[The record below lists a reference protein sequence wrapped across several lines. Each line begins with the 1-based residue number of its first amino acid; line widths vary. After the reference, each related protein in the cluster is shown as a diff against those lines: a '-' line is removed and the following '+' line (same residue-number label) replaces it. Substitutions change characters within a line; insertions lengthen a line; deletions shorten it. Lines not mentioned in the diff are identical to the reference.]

1 MIKPT
6 IGRVV
11 WLWPC
16 AATHID
22 KGFAYSDKTMPLAA
36 TVAYVWSDRMVNL
49 AVVDQNGKAFNL
61 TSVLLLQGDEEY
73 APVGNYCEWM
83 PYQKTQAEKA
93 VEVTGDMIARVHP
106 ANVDELQAMI
116 DANVGKP
123 MNRDGSLADPDKFG
137 VITVSADHPL
147 DGIARVCHEVNRA
160 YCQALGDMSQPAWED
175 APAWQRESARTGVDL
190 HSSGDFGPEASH
202 ISWMQQ
208 KLDEGWTYGPV
219 KDADHKTHPCIRPFA
234 ELPPQQQAKDFIFRA
249 IVHELRTT
257 HRPV

>member
-16 AATHID
+16 AATHADI
-22 KGFAYSDKTMPLAA
+22 GFAYSDKTMPLAA

-83 PYQKTQAEKA
+83 PYQKGQSVQASVEKEYA
-93 VEVTGDMIARVHP
+93 ALQGAYIGNPSMRGIDGK
-106 ANVDELQAMI
+106 ANPFD
-116 DANVGKP
+116 
-123 MNRDGSLADPDKFG
+123 R
-137 VITVSADHPL
+137 
-147 DGIARVCHEVNRA
+147 IARVCHEVNRA
-160 YCQALGDMSQPAWED
+160 YCQALGDMSQPTWEE
-175 APAWQRESARTGVDL
+175 APAWQRESARMGVDL

-257 HRPV
+257 NRPV